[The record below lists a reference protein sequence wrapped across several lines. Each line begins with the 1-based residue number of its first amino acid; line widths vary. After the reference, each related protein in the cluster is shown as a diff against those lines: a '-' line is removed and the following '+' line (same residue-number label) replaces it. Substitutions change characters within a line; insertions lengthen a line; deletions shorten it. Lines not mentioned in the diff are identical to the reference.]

1 MYYKGFDSVGFLEWM
16 ENEVSLDA
24 YAKALISNIIEYA
37 VNEKNC
43 SKDQLAEFLSDMLP
57 TIEFLEVARFCEDSI
72 LTDTTLRDLHRK
84 AN

>member
-1 MYYKGFDSVGFLEWM
+1 MYHKGFDSIGFLEWM
-16 ENEVSLDA
+16 ETQVSLDA

-37 VNEKNC
+37 VNEKNY

-72 LTDTTLRDLHRK
+72 LTDATLKVLHRK

>member
-16 ENEVSLDA
+16 ERQVSLDA

-37 VNEKNC
+37 VNEKDY

-57 TIEFLEVARFCEDSI
+57 TIEFLEAARFCEDSI
-72 LTDTTLRDLHRK
+72 LTNATLKDLHRK